1 MLRISPIQV
10 VHTDVREGGANPPRA
25 RRCNRG
31 RKPQEPLSCQE
42 GKARLVER
50 AGSQK
55 TCLRSNYSF
64 DLCAV
69 QSGLNLPE
77 MKNGIHG
84 SVNGPWFFF
93 KGYGS
98 LKHGQ
103 DYSHYRRKQE
113 REKRTRPENCR
124 IYFRHPNVYCDL
136 PLPR

>member
-31 RKPQEPLSCQE
+31 RKPQEPLFCQD
-42 GKARLVER
+42 GKARQVER

-55 TCLRSNYSF
+55 TCLWTKYGF

-69 QSGLNLPE
+69 QSKLNLPE

-84 SVNGPWFFF
+84 SVEGPWIFFGEKNGSEIVAF
-93 KGYGS
+93 K
-98 LKHGQ
+98 
-103 DYSHYRRKQE
+103 
-113 REKRTRPENCR
+113 TR
-124 IYFRHPNVYCDL
+124 
-136 PLPR
+136 

>member
-1 MLRISPIQV
+1 MLRISPGQV
-10 VHTDVREGGANPPRA
+10 VRTDVREGGANPPRA

-42 GKARLVER
+42 GKARKVER

-55 TCLRSNYSF
+55 TCLWSNNSF

-93 KGYGS
+93 KRVWFN
-98 LKHGQ
+98 KAW
-103 DYSHYRRKQE
+103 
-113 REKRTRPENCR
+113 
-124 IYFRHPNVYCDL
+124 
-136 PLPR
+136 